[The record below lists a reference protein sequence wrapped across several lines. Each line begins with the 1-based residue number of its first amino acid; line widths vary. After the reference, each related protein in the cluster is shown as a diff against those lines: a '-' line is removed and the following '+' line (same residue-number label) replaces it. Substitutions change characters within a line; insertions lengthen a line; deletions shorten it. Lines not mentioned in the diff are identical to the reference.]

1 MRGTNDKAID
11 WLVEQWP
18 ILEANIPPN
27 ILDEAREIER
37 NAKKELLTDLLD
49 DIKTIK
55 KTKLYPGS
63 FKALEDVENLI
74 YFKLKEN
81 EEV

>member
-1 MRGTNDKAID
+1 MQVSID
-11 WLVEQWP
+11 WLIEQWP

-49 DIKTIK
+49 DIKIIK

>member
-1 MRGTNDKAID
+1 MQVSID

-55 KTKLYPGS
+55 KTKMYPGS
-63 FKALEDVENLI
+63 FKALDDVENLI
-74 YFKLKEN
+74 HYKLNNLGGREN
-81 EEV
+81 

>member
-37 NAKKELLTDLLD
+37 NAKKELLTDLLS

>member
-18 ILEANIPPN
+18 ILEADIPPN

-37 NAKKELLTDLLD
+37 NSKKELLTDLLD
-49 DIKTIK
+49 DVKTIK

>member
-1 MRGTNDKAID
+1 MQVSID

-55 KTKLYPGS
+55 KTKMYPGS
-63 FKALEDVENLI
+63 FKALDDVENLI
-74 YFKLKEN
+74 HYKLN
-81 EEV
+81 NLGGR

>member
-1 MRGTNDKAID
+1 MRGTNDKTID
-11 WLVEQWP
+11 WLAEQWP

-37 NAKKELLTDLLD
+37 NAKKELLTDLLSD
-49 DIKTIK
+49 VKTIK

>member
-1 MRGTNDKAID
+1 MQVSID
-11 WLVEQWP
+11 WLIEQWP

-63 FKALEDVENLI
+63 FKALEDIEFLI
-74 YFKLKEN
+74 HHKLKEN
-81 EEV
+81 EEI

>member
-49 DIKTIK
+49 DVKTIK

>member
-18 ILEANIPPN
+18 ILEAHIPPN

-37 NAKKELLTDLLD
+37 NAKKELLTDLLS